1 MAINHMQ
8 LDRDVGIPDLVRQLG
23 NDSRRLFADE
33 VKLAKLE
40 MHESISTGAHAAI
53 WLGLAFGVTIAALL
67 AFTLFLS
74 TLLGRLMAGH
84 MWFGAAV
91 TGVVELIAGLLLIK
105 RGTSALTTP
114 SYSME
119 QTRESVAETKR
130 WASQL
135 H

>member
-1 MAINHMQ
+1 MHVEQ
-8 LDRDVGIPDLVRQLG
+8 DVGIPDLIRQLG

-40 MHESISTGAHAAI
+40 MHEGVSTGAHAAV
-53 WLGLAFGVTIAALL
+53 WLGLAFGVAIAALV

-74 TLLGRLMAGH
+74 TLLGSFLSGH
-84 MWFGAAV
+84 MWFGVAV
-91 TGVVELIAGLLLIK
+91 TGVVELIAAGVFIK
-105 RGTSALTTP
+105 RGLSNLKEP
-114 SYSME
+114 SYSLE
-119 QTRESVAETKR
+119 QTRESVAETKH